1 MKFEYNTTDYIRKIN
16 NSSSYFNTF
25 LNKENLAAGLLILKP
40 SEEDTQLPHES
51 DEMYYILDGDGFLK
65 IKNKNYSV
73 KKGKAFF
80 VPKNTEHYFFG
91 NKKKLTALYFFGGPD
106 N

>member
-1 MKFEYNTTDYIRKIN
+1 MKYEYDTETYLKQIS
-16 NSSSYFNTF
+16 NSNSYFNTF
-25 LNKENLAAGLLILKP
+25 LSRDSLAAGILSLEP
-40 SEEDTQLPHES
+40 GGDDTQEPHDS
-51 DEMYYILDGDGFLK
+51 DEMYYILEGDGFLK
-65 IKNKNYSV
+65 IKNKNYSL

-91 NKKKLTALYFFGGPD
+91 NKKKLSVLYFFGGPD